1 MGGVNVMD
9 KVAEALGVELG
20 EPFIVENSQ
29 DKTIEYFRLT
39 IDGADHFN
47 PCPGGF
53 AKVKGVEGDWC
64 RADYILGPLLVGR
77 RCWIRRKVEQG
88 ALF

>member
-20 EPFIVENSQ
+20 EPFVVENSQ

-39 IDGADHFN
+39 IDGADHFS
-47 PCPGGF
+47 PCSRGF
-53 AKVKGVEGDWC
+53 VTVKGIKGDWC

-77 RCWIRRKVEQG
+77 RCWIRQKVEQG

>member
-1 MGGVNVMD
+1 VGGENVME
-9 KVAEALGVELG
+9 KVAAALGVELG

-29 DKTIEYFRLT
+29 DKTIEWFRLT

-47 PCPGGF
+47 PCPHGF
-53 AKVKGVEGDWC
+53 VKVKGIEGDWC

-77 RCWIRRKVEQG
+77 RCWIRQTVEQG